1 MPPDVESLLLLD
13 GCTLLIGSTLDVVAE
28 DRSKVENDVISP
40 GDISK
45 AGFFLSKL
53 MRMGIN
59 STNLFIRI
67 CANGDLN
74 KSQDRLENT

>member
-67 CANGDLN
+67 CANADLN